1 MKESF
6 GGETGGGD
14 GGMGGKGEI
23 DMMQAQRKGETSSD
37 SGTEREK
44 ARKRASNGRQ
54 ARELREKVR
63 IGKDSKL
70 AENVI
75 TKMGIVISRGEWGTA
90 KLPGLPPGRLRLSSP
105 PTAQSHVPAPTTS
118 GTKSMSTQY
127 FNQSRPFLSRLVY

>member
-14 GGMGGKGEI
+14 GGTGGGKGGI

-54 ARELREKVR
+54 ARELREK
-63 IGKDSKL
+63 
-70 AENVI
+70 
-75 TKMGIVISRGEWGTA
+75 GEDRKG
-90 KLPGLPPGRLRLSSP
+90 
-105 PTAQSHVPAPTTS
+105 Q
-118 GTKSMSTQY
+118 
-127 FNQSRPFLSRLVY
+127 